1 MRFVDMKE
9 ALLRALPLVR
19 RVSLVSWR
27 SKRDVS
33 PRRGAAAADVPT
45 TGGGR
50 DLRPAPRNAAP
61 QRTVRAPDFIGDLTG
76 LQQPGAIKPERA
88 VITGELVFSSLQ
100 KSSPGPGFTALVPRV
115 VTPWFKLRNPRLMHL
130 WVHNELV
137 VKGRDARVAFAV
149 DGVLRYGKRTKGR
162 AIVFNG
168 YRGTNCTYLHWY
180 RFTNGELVDIQERV
194 LRVDESR
201 YQTEINALLSNIAV
215 EGDTKLYWTDPL
227 PAPRSERL
235 IHIGSAPFQRIAR
248 VPLARREPVW
258 HRFGPWL
265 VAALA
270 LTAYLV
276 PMGIEWAQ
284 YLHARTRF
292 DELASAGPRSAE
304 SLEVLRARQ
313 DWLASE
319 APMQARIAPLAGLFS
334 TIASHPTWQ
343 IQRLQINAPTKGK
356 ASGSTAVYSAAAGQ
370 QPPDLQVTISVPRED
385 VRNPLDQAQGPLRE
399 LANATGLPL
408 RVAASPVGLVEQ
420 ASGGGKV
427 LLITIETSADRPA
440 RHINQ

>member
-19 RVSLVSWR
+19 RISLVSWR
-27 SKRDVS
+27 SNRKVA
-33 PRRGAAAADVPT
+33 PRRSGAPADAPQ
-45 TGGGR
+45 TGGSRGTG
-50 DLRPAPRNAAP
+50 PAPQSSVP
-61 QRTVRAPDFIGDLTG
+61 QRTVRVPEFIGDLAG
-76 LQQPGAIKPERA
+76 LQQPGAFKPDRA

-115 VTPWFKLRNPRLMHL
+115 VTPWFKMRNPRLMHL
-130 WVHNELV
+130 WVHSELV
-137 VKGRDARVAFAV
+137 LKGRDARVAFAV
-149 DGVLRYGKRTKGR
+149 DGVLRYGKSTKGR

-194 LRVDESR
+194 LRVEESR
-201 YQTEINALLSNIAV
+201 YQTEINGLLSNIAV

-227 PAPRSERL
+227 PLPRFDKL

-270 LTAYLV
+270 LMAYLV
-276 PMGIEWAQ
+276 PMGLAWAQ
-284 YLHARTRF
+284 YVSARTRF

-313 DWLASE
+313 GWLASP

-356 ASGSTAVYSAAAGQ
+356 ASGSAAVYSAADGQ

-420 ASGGGKV
+420 PSGGGKL
-427 LLITIETSADRPA
+427 LLITIETSADRLV